1 MVQFQEVPGLAIA
14 FLIIAVTLAI
24 GSTVLG
30 SMQTQFGTTVTT
42 PSINATNGGLSAL
55 STLANWQPT
64 WAIVIA
70 AVVIIGLISY
80 FWVNRQ

>member
-1 MVQFQEVPGLAIA
+1 MVQFQEVPGIAIT
-14 FLIIAVTLAI
+14 FLVIAVTIAI
-24 GSTVLG
+24 GATVLG
-30 SMQTQFGTTVTT
+30 SMQTQFGAGSV
-42 PSINATNGGLSAL
+42 SGNATDGGLTAL

-80 FWVNRQ
+80 FWVNKQM